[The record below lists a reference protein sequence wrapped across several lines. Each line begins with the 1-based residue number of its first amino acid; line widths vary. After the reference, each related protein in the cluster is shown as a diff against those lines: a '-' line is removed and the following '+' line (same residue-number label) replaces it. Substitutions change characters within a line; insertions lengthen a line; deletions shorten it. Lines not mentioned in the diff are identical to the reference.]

1 MEVRAETEAQGEE
14 PSQKESVSAAPSSGV
29 SASRRR
35 RRSNPNGIRNDGSAG
50 SGQEVAAGRSEPR
63 PLQEVGGW
71 KVFEV
76 ASMARTLA
84 IRS

>member
-14 PSQKESVSAAPSSGV
+14 PSQKESVSAS
-29 SASRRR
+29 RR